1 MITCQ
6 IVTSEA
12 DRLAVIDTAWA
23 GAHQVADDALDTA
36 WAANGDRAAVL

>member
-1 MITCQ
+1 VITCQ

-23 GAHQVADDALDTA
+23 
-36 WAANGDRAAVL
+36 ANGDRAAVL